1 MMDKKLLAIH
11 QGALGDVITSFTA
24 LLFLR
29 ETYSRTDL
37 ICRQTISRMAEHLRV
52 IDRGFALESAA
63 FSNLFIET
71 LDNIDMGF
79 KNFFQAYD
87 EIVLFSFSKMLAE
100 NLKKISGKKII
111 QIPPRPAPGEP
122 IQAGRY
128 LISWLV
134 AEKIL
139 KKETEINCL
148 RVHQDFRKSN
158 FKDRK
163 IFIHPGSGSPLKNW
177 PLQYFFKL
185 EKLLRESA
193 YEPVFVL
200 GPAED
205 GVSEILK
212 KNDNRLKKQTFQL
225 YDPVELVDTLITGC
239 GFIGN
244 DSGVS
249 HLAAFLGLPTLVIFG
264 PTDPSR
270 WTPMGRSVKIIS
282 SSSCCDYCFETLK
295 KGCKSMDC
303 LTAISPRQV
312 LEKFNMWIF

>member
-11 QGALGDVITSFTA
+11 QGALGDVVTSFTA
-24 LLFLR
+24 LLFLK
-29 ETYSRTDL
+29 ETYSQTDL

-63 FSNLFIET
+63 FSKLFIET
-71 LDNIDMGF
+71 PDNCDVRF
-79 KNFFQAYD
+79 KNFFRAYD
-87 EIVLFSFSKMLAE
+87 KIVLFSFSKMLAE
-100 NLKKISGKKII
+100 NLKKISGEKIV
-111 QIPPRPAPGEP
+111 QIPPRPAPGER
-122 IQAGRY
+122 IQVGQY
-128 LISWLV
+128 LLSRLV

-139 KKETEINCL
+139 KKETETSFL
-148 RVHQDFRKSN
+148 RVHQDFRKTN
-158 FKDRK
+158 FKNQK

-185 EKLLRESA
+185 VSLLSESA

-200 GPAED
+200 GPAENKIA
-205 GVSEILK
+205 EILK
-212 KNDNRLKKQTFQL
+212 RNDSRLKKQTFQL
-225 YDPVELVDTLITGC
+225 YDPVELVDILKTGG

-270 WTPMGRSVKIIS
+270 WTPMGCSVKIIN
-282 SSSCCDYCFETLK
+282 SSSCGDYCFETSQ

-303 LTAISPRQV
+303 LTGITPRQV
-312 LEKFNMWIF
+312 LEQFNM